1 MTNVSYIIFMIGKN
15 AIDLYFV
22 GKRQIYK
29 VLERGT
35 DPTMFDDERVCY
47 ELM

>member
-1 MTNVSYIIFMIGKN
+1 MIGKN

-35 DPTMFDDERVCY
+35 DPTMFDDVTVPKRVCY